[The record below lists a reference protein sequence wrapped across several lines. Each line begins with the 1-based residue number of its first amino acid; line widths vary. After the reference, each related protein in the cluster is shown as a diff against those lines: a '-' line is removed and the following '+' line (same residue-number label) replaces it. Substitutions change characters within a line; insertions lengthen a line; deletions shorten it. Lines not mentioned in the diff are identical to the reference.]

1 MIEPIWT
8 ARRALAPRGP
18 ETPRAGSL
26 ILKPKK
32 KLNRPDDGLVAERH
46 DDDGLDPR
54 FDPSPYPG
62 RQDGRDRKQL
72 QLCKQA
78 ARALQTAL
86 SGECADPVL
95 NQLEVV
101 SVLPMRGG
109 NLLEACVRQAD
120 DPPPAED
127 AEVLARL
134 QTVTGFL
141 RAAVAE
147 AIVRRRAPELRFTV
161 MPSTGG
167 AS

>member
-1 MIEPIWT
+1 M
-8 ARRALAPRGP
+8 
-18 ETPRAGSL
+18 
-26 ILKPKK
+26 KPKK
-32 KLNRPDDGLVAERH
+32 KVNRRDDGLAAERH

-62 RQDGRDRKQL
+62 RRGGRDRKPL

-95 NQLEVV
+95 NQLDVV
-101 SVLPMRGG
+101 NVLPMRGG
-109 NLLEACVRQAD
+109 NLLEVCVRQAD

-127 AEVLARL
+127 SEVLARL

-161 MPSTGG
+161 LPWRGG
-167 AS
+167 AP